1 MGFLVWVICCFIP
14 FSQRIAIFLLVDWWR
29 HWLSW
34 GSSIPGGLRDN
45 GRSDDVSFKRVF
57 RQGHSFPRFWFSEKK
72 VKVIFRY
79 ISHCNKLCHRVRWQL
94 HLNILRCLYRAM
106 WLVECNQIWSGIAIS
121 PQNTQVIC
129 DTMMVNFLYKIMF
142 FFKWKRKFV
151 KIYFFAISLQFYH
164 FCCRMLKMMTSWC
177 ERN

>member
-57 RQGHSFPRFWFSEKK
+57 RQGHSFPRFWFSDKK
-72 VKVIFRY
+72 SKWYFDISATVTNYAIEFVDYSISISYVVSNARCGWLNATKFGLVLQYPPKTHRWFVIP
-79 ISHCNKLCHRVRWQL
+79 W
-94 HLNILRCLYRAM
+94 
-106 WLVECNQIWSGIAIS
+106 W
-121 PQNTQVIC
+121 
-129 DTMMVNFLYKIMF
+129 
-142 FFKWKRKFV
+142 
-151 KIYFFAISLQFYH
+151 
-164 FCCRMLKMMTSWC
+164 
-177 ERN
+177 